1 MSGRTV
7 RNSRAAAF
15 AGVLFALTAA
25 VCSAGESYL
34 SPVALTVS
42 PDGKTLYVAE
52 ATAKQAAVVDAAS
65 GRITRVLQT
74 SAPPTGLTLTP
85 DGKRIVV
92 TCAGPKGVVEVFDVQ
107 TGKRAGT
114 WRGGHTPVSPVFL
127 PDGKTLVLCNRFD
140 NNVSLIDTAAS
151 RKAAP
156 VRIAVSREPIAAAAT
171 PDGKTLVVANH
182 LPAGRADADY
192 VAAEVSLIDVAAK
205 KVAARVQLPNG
216 ATGVR
221 GCAVSPDGKHA
232 FVTHILARYH
242 VPTTQLERGWMNTNA
257 LSIID
262 LTKKT
267 LRATVLLDDVDLGAA
282 NPWGVACTP
291 DGKKILATHA
301 GTHEISII
309 DAARLFAKLA
319 AVERKKGD
327 VAVRDDLSFLVGVRE
342 RVRLKGNGPR
352 GLAVAGNTAYVA
364 QYFTDDVGVLKLD
377 KPGSSGRLRTIALG
391 PKRKLTAVR
400 RGEMLFNDA
409 DMCFQKWQSCASCH
423 PDVRTDGLNWDL
435 LNDGMGNP
443 KSTKSL
449 FLSHKTPPVM
459 ITGVRD
465 KAETAVRAGI
475 KFIQFVVRPEKDA
488 ADIDAYL
495 KSLRPVASPYLV
507 DGKLSK
513 AAKRGKKVFKKAG
526 CVDCHPSPLYTD
538 LKKYDVG
545 TGSGREATRE
555 FGTPTLVEVWRTAPF
570 LYDGRAV
577 TMTEMLTTFNAD
589 DKHGKTSKLSKKQIA
604 NLVEFILSQ

>member
-7 RNSRAAAF
+7 RNSRAAVF
-15 AGVLFALTAA
+15 AGVLVALTAA
-25 VCSAGESYL
+25 VCSASESYL

-52 ATAKQAAVVDAAS
+52 ATAKQVAVVDAAS

-107 TGKRAGT
+107 TGKNAGT
-114 WRGGHTPVSPVFL
+114 WPGGHTPVSPLFL
-127 PDGKTLVLCNRFD
+127 PDGKTLVVCNRFD
-140 NNVSLIDTAAS
+140 NNVSLIDTAAGP
-151 RKAAP
+151 KAAA
-156 VRIAVSREPIAAAAT
+156 VRIAVPREPIAAAAT
-171 PDGKTLVVANH
+171 PDGKMLVVANH

-205 KVAARVQLPNG
+205 EVAARVRLPNG

-221 GCAVSPDGKHA
+221 GCAISPDGKHA

-267 LRATVLLDDVDLGAA
+267 LRATVLLDNVDLGAA

-319 AVERKKGD
+319 AAERKKGD

-342 RVRLKGNGPR
+342 RVRL
-352 GLAVAGNTAYVA
+352 
-364 QYFTDDVGVLKLD
+364 
-377 KPGSSGRLRTIALG
+377 
-391 PKRKLTAVR
+391 
-400 RGEMLFNDA
+400 
-409 DMCFQKWQSCASCH
+409 
-423 PDVRTDGLNWDL
+423 
-435 LNDGMGNP
+435 
-443 KSTKSL
+443 
-449 FLSHKTPPVM
+449 
-459 ITGVRD
+459 
-465 KAETAVRAGI
+465 
-475 KFIQFVVRPEKDA
+475 
-488 ADIDAYL
+488 
-495 KSLRPVASPYLV
+495 
-507 DGKLSK
+507 
-513 AAKRGKKVFKKAG
+513 
-526 CVDCHPSPLYTD
+526 
-538 LKKYDVG
+538 
-545 TGSGREATRE
+545 
-555 FGTPTLVEVWRTAPF
+555 
-570 LYDGRAV
+570 
-577 TMTEMLTTFNAD
+577 
-589 DKHGKTSKLSKKQIA
+589 
-604 NLVEFILSQ
+604 